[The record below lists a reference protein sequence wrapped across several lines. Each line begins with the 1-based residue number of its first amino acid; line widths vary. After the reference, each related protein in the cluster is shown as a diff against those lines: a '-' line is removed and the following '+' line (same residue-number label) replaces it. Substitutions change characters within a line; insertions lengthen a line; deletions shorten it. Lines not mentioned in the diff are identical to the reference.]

1 MKDDLTVTNGTA
13 AENEAGVTA
22 PGKTLE
28 KASKPSN
35 RSAAIGRGVRRG
47 FIDTIIIAAGVSFV
61 VFLYGIWEH
70 MNSPGPHELSSELIL
85 NALIGMFG
93 TFVAVLMYVGPFV
106 LIAGANLGYRGYFD
120 EKKKRPP
127 EPPSSAPEPP
137 SSKPE
142 P

>member
-1 MKDDLTVTNGTA
+1 MKDDLTATNGTA
-13 AENEAGVTA
+13 AENETGAA
-22 PGKTLE
+22 ALGKARK
-28 KASKPSN
+28 KAEAFSN
-35 RSAAIGRGVRRG
+35 RSAGIGRGVRRG

-70 MNSPGPHELSSELIL
+70 MNSPGPHELSSELVL
-85 NALIGMFG
+85 NALIGILG

-127 EPPSSAPEPP
+127 EPPSS
-137 SSKPE
+137 KPE
-142 P
+142 S

>member
-1 MKDDLTVTNGTA
+1 MKDDLTAKNGTA

-28 KASKPSN
+28 KASKPSW
-35 RSAAIGRGVRRG
+35 RSAGAGRGVWHG
-47 FIDTIIIAAGVSFV
+47 IIDTIIIAAGFSFV
-61 VFLYGIWEH
+61 VFLHGIWEH

-106 LIAGANLGYRGYFD
+106 LIAGANLGYRGFFD

-127 EPPSSAPEPP
+127 EPPPSATEPP
-137 SSKPE
+137 PSKQE

>member
-1 MKDDLTVTNGTA
+1 MECSETHTNGTA
-13 AENEAGVTA
+13 PEQASGPVPAAT
-22 PGKTLE
+22 PGKARK
-28 KASKPSN
+28 KADALSN
-35 RSAAIGRGVRRG
+35 RSAGIGKGVRRG

-61 VFLYGIWEH
+61 VFLYGIWKH
-70 MNSPGPHELSSELIL
+70 MNSPDPHELSSELIL

-127 EPPSSAPEPP
+127 EPTP
-137 SSKPE
+137 SKPE
-142 P
+142 S